1 MLIRNIAIILSIG
14 DGIGLLIE
22 SSTPSGVFGLSKDKN
37 IMQYA
42 EKRREKKKIEEKII
56 LYIRI
61 RKKYKTMFGYMFQN
75 T

>member
-37 IMQYA
+37 I
-42 EKRREKKKIEEKII
+42 I
-56 LYIRI
+56 
-61 RKKYKTMFGYMFQN
+61 
-75 T
+75 

>member
-37 IMQYA
+37 IIQYA
-42 EKRREKKKIEEKII
+42 EKEKKQQSFERKLEERKSYTVI
-56 LYIRI
+56 LDQEEI
-61 RKKYKTMFGYMFQN
+61 KN
-75 T
+75 NV